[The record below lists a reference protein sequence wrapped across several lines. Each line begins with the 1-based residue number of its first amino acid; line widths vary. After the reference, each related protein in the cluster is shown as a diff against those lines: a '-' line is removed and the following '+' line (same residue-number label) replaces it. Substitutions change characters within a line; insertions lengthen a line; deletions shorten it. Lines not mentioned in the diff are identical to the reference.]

1 MIRGI
6 FWSLF
11 EGELGKSAFF
21 ASGGAYAIAIVL
33 CMALGYLLGSVNSAI
48 VVSRIK
54 YGQDIRNYGSKN
66 AGMTNMFRVYGKTG
80 GLLTLAGDFIKTLIS
95 VLFAEIL
102 LGNGLFFIGSE
113 GAYVAG
119 FFCMLGHIFPLYY
132 KFKGGKGVLVT
143 AATLLLVEP
152 IVFLIM
158 FVIFAVIFIGSK
170 MVSLASVMS
179 ALLLPVI
186 VDSYYKVLVG
196 HGGAAGAIRM
206 IIIFLTAGI
215 VVFMHRANIK
225 RIYNGEE
232 SKMELFKKKKLPETS
247 DEIPEEIIPES
258 HPRGEKADKNTSRK
272 KLRNKK

>member
-1 MIRGI
+1 MIKGI

-11 EGELGKSAFF
+11 EGELGKTAFF
-21 ASGGAYAIAIVL
+21 ASGGAYAVAIIL
-33 CMALGYLLGSVNSAI
+33 CMIVGYLLGSVNSAI
-48 VVSRIK
+48 VVSKLK
-54 YGQDIRNYGSKN
+54 YKQDVRNYGSKN

-80 GLLTLAGDFIKTLIS
+80 GLLTLAGDFAKTLLA

-102 LGNGLFFIGSE
+102 VGNGKFFIGSE

-143 AATLLLVEP
+143 ATTLLLVEP
-152 IVFLIM
+152 VVFAAL
-158 FVIFAVIFIGSK
+158 FVIFAVIFLGSK
-170 MVSLASVMS
+170 MVSLASVMC
-179 ALLLPVI
+179 ALLLPVL
-186 VDSYYKVLVG
+186 VDSYYKVLIG
-196 HGGAAGAIRM
+196 QGGAAGAIRM

-232 SKMELFKKKKLPETS
+232 SKMELFKKKKLPESS
-247 DEIPEEIIPES
+247 DEIEEAVEEK
-258 HPRGEKADKNTSRK
+258 PRGEKVDKNTSRK

>member
-1 MIRGI
+1 MIKGI

-11 EGELGKSAFF
+11 EGELGKTAFF
-21 ASGGAYAIAIVL
+21 ASGGAYAVAIIL
-33 CMALGYLLGSVNSAI
+33 CMIVGYLLGSINSAI
-48 VVSRIK
+48 VVSKLK
-54 YGQDIRNYGSKN
+54 YKQDIRDYGSKN

-80 GLLTLAGDFIKTLIS
+80 GLLTLAGDFAKTLLA

-102 LGNGLFFIGSE
+102 IGDGSLLIGSE

-143 AATLLLVEP
+143 ATMLLLVEP
-152 IVFLIM
+152 IVFAGI
-158 FVIFAVIFIGSK
+158 FIIFAIIFLGSK
-170 MVSLASVMS
+170 MVSLASVMC

-186 VDSYYKVLVG
+186 VESYYKILSAQDG
-196 HGGAAGAIRM
+196 SAGAIR
-206 IIIFLTAGI
+206 IVIIFLITGI
-215 VVFMHRANIK
+215 IVFMHRANIK

-247 DEIPEEIIPES
+247 DEVEEEAEIA
-258 HPRGEKADKNTSRK
+258 PRGEKADKNTSRK

>member
-1 MIRGI
+1 MIKGI
-6 FWSLF
+6 FWSIF
-11 EGELGKSAFF
+11 GEQPTQTSLI
-21 ASGGAYAIAIVL
+21 AYAVAILL
-33 CMALGYLLGSVNSAI
+33 CMIVGYLLGSINSAI
-48 VVSRIK
+48 VVSKLK
-54 YGQDIRNYGSKN
+54 YKQDIRDYGSKN

-80 GLLTLAGDFIKTLIS
+80 GLLTLAGDFAKTLIA

-102 LGNGLFFIGSE
+102 IGNGVFYIGGE

-119 FFCMLGHIFPLYY
+119 FFCMLGHIFPIYY

-143 AATLLLVEP
+143 ASTLLLVEP
-152 IVFLIM
+152 VVFAMI
-158 FVIFAVIFIGSK
+158 FIIFAVIFLGSK

-186 VDSYYKVLVG
+186 LDSYYKVMMG
-196 HGGAAGAIRM
+196 EGSAGAIKM

-247 DEIPEEIIPES
+247 DEIAEEVPEKA
-258 HPRGEKADKNTSRK
+258 PRGEKADKNTSRK
-272 KLRNKK
+272 KLRNKNDR